1 MNDDINIFDVELI
14 NKHTNEF
21 NILYRKLTS
30 TDVDQALHTL
40 KTNQTSSQQQTI
52 FSNNEF
58 LTILNKQEC
67 SCCRLLRTNIP
78 NRSSLPLARRG
89 RPHFSTRPHHLLCS
103 NCTEIKR
110 QQQID
115 ILQNQQQQQHHPN
128 HISQITINLNISPEE
143 QNALNNH
150 PYETDQILN
159 IKVNTSNGN
168 TIDVSYDTN
177 SLNEHEKKLLVEQT
191 INKLQMILNNRTT
204 TMTDI
209 NHESIEFTYRTLET
223 TINIL
228 SSSSHNLI

>member
-58 LTILNKQEC
+58 LTILNEQEC

-115 ILQNQQQQQHHPN
+115 ILQNQQQQHRPN